1 MPELIYSLTVSLD
14 GYIADPAGEI
24 DWTAPDDELFRF
36 HCEQTR
42 ELGVHLMGRGLYEA
56 MLYWETAEEDP
67 SLSELY
73 REFARIWKPI
83 PKVVF
88 PKTLES
94 VEGNATLLR
103 EGAVDEA
110 AKLKQQPGKDI
121 AVGGAGLASALHRA
135 GAITDYRLFISPV
148 VLGGGTAFFPRG
160 GDRVELELVESHTFS
175 SRVIYVRYRRLEDG
189 P

>member
-1 MPELIYSLTVSLD
+1 MPKLIYSMTVSLD

-24 DWTAPDDELFRF
+24 NWTAPDDELFRF

-88 PKTLES
+88 SKTLER
-94 VEGNATLLR
+94 VEGNATLLK
-103 EGAVDEA
+103 EGVVDEA

-135 GAITDYRLFISPV
+135 GAIDDYRLFISPV
-148 VLGGGTAFFPRG
+148 VLGGGTAFFPGG
-160 GDRVELELVESHTFS
+160 GDRVQLELVESHTFS
-175 SRVIYVRYRRLEDG
+175 SRVIYVHYRRLED
-189 P
+189 